1 MRQVL
6 AVLNQPATLALASD
20 ADSRREPPTSE
31 GPAATL
37 TNREIDVLALLAQR
51 MSDKEIAER
60 LVLSPETVKKH
71 TASIYRK
78 LGVHSRRAAAIQ
90 ARLLGL
96 V

>member
-1 MRQVL
+1 M
-6 AVLNQPATLALASD
+6 
-20 ADSRREPPTSE
+20 
-31 GPAATL
+31 
-37 TNREIDVLALLAQR
+37 LALLAQR